1 MRCYLDAQYVPH
13 SLSDF
18 LEKVLLVVGSLA
30 VLDSSL
36 KKEKKTQIERY

>member
-1 MRCYLDAQYVPH
+1 MRCYLDAQNVPH

-18 LEKVLLVVGSLA
+18 PEKVSLVAGSLA

-36 KKEKKTQIERY
+36 KKEKKNTN